1 MNWIFYLMALGA
13 GLGMTTQA
21 GVNSQLRQAVIN
33 PVMASLI
40 SFAVGTITLLVFVF
54 TVGTPT
60 PSLSSLGQIP
70 WWKWT
75 GGLIGAC
82 YVTIVIMIAPK
93 IGAANMI
100 GLIVAAQLIS
110 AIMFDHFGLLGFPVH
125 TISVWRI
132 AGALFIISGVYLIL
146 KY

>member
-1 MNWIFYLMALGA
+1 MYWLYYLLALAA

-21 GVNSQLRQAVIN
+21 GVNAQLRQAVGS

-40 SFAVGTITLLVFVF
+40 SFLAGTVALLIFVL
-54 TVGTPT
+54 TVGTPA
-60 PSLSSLGQIP
+60 PSFSTLSQIP

-82 YVTIVIMIAPK
+82 YVTVVILIAPR

-100 GLIVAAQLIS
+100 ALIVTAQMIS
-110 AIMFDHFGLLGFPVH
+110 ALLFDHFGLLAFPLH
-125 TISVWRI
+125 PISLFRI
-132 AGALFIISGVYLIL
+132 VGALMIIAGVYLIL

>member
-1 MNWIFYLMALGA
+1 MYWLFYLLALAA

-21 GVNSQLRQAVIN
+21 GVNSQLRQAVEN

-40 SFAVGTITLLVFVF
+40 SFLVGTAALLVFVL
-54 TVGTPT
+54 TVGTPI
-60 PSLSSLGQIP
+60 PSFSTLSQIP

-82 YVTIVIMIAPK
+82 YVTVVIMIAPR

-100 GLIVAAQLIS
+100 ALIVAAQMIS
-110 AIMFDHFGLLGFPVH
+110 AVLYDHFGLLGFPVH
-125 TISVWRI
+125 PVSLFRI
-132 AGALFIISGVYLIL
+132 LGAVLIIAGVYLIL
-146 KY
+146 KF

>member
-1 MNWIFYLMALGA
+1 MYWLFYLLALAA

-21 GVNSQLRQAVIN
+21 GVNSQLRQAVEN

-40 SFAVGTITLLVFVF
+40 SFLVGTLALLVFVL

-60 PSLSSLGQIP
+60 PSFSTLGQIP

-82 YVTIVIMIAPK
+82 YVTVVIMIAPR

-100 GLIVAAQLIS
+100 ALIVAAQMIS
-110 AIMFDHFGLLGFPVH
+110 AVIFDHFGLLAFPVH
-125 TISVWRI
+125 PVSLYRVLGAVMII
-132 AGALFIISGVYLIL
+132 AGVYMIL
-146 KY
+146 KF